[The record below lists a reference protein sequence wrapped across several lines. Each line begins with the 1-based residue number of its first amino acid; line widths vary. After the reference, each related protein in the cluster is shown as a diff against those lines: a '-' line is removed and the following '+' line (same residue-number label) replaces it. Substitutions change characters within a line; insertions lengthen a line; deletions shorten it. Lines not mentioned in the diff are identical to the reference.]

1 MTLMMPCNCLWKKE
15 REPIKKES
23 ARKSKWPEKVLDDF
37 IDIVVSSNSYKRKL
51 IFTNFKNQKNGPIY
65 EKILE
70 ELYVRASSRGEVVTS
85 NVPQLRSKF
94 KKCVSVCKQAVLTQE
109 AATGINRFQEYHG
122 FGKWFHSL
130 SLKLLGQEITVSQT
144 GY

>member
-1 MTLMMPCNCLWKKE
+1 MGP
-15 REPIKKES
+15 
-23 ARKSKWPEKVLDDF
+23 
-37 IDIVVSSNSYKRKL
+37 
-51 IFTNFKNQKNGPIY
+51 FT
-65 EKILE
+65 KILE
-70 ELYVRASSRGEVVTS
+70 ELNVRASSRGEVIIS

-94 KKCVSVCKQAVLTQE
+94 KKCVSVCKQAALTQE